1 MELLHLHHRN
11 ISLPENPLLLYMEII
26 KHRSSAKDCEMRSTL
41 FLKLTMHQRQEH

>member
-26 KHRSSAKDCEMRSTL
+26 KHRSSAKDGKMPCGKNIRKYAL
-41 FLKLTMHQRQEH
+41 F